1 MIGIIVDDLDKIE
14 IPLTDLDMGLFFRR
28 IKQVRGKRIHFTDNT
43 PGCIHGSAHT
53 GNAEI
58 QNVVRIYNGIIKDDL
73 DVGGL
78 IEEVEIP
85 PFDIIPSASVKLLKS
100 GLFSAWFASRSPARW
115 GPN

>member
-1 MIGIIVDDLDKIE
+1 L
-14 IPLTDLDMGLFFRR
+14 FRR

-43 PGCIHGSAHT
+43 LGCKHGSAHT
-53 GNAEI
+53 GDAEI

-85 PFDIIPSASVKLLKS
+85 PFDIISVMVSIAKITVMV
-100 GLFSAWFASRSPARW
+100 GIIARR
-115 GPN
+115 NLRKAKRCL